1 MATENQ
7 ISALDWLAHPE
18 KLVPKGVCA
27 VFGEESFL
35 RRTVLAKIPSVV
47 AESLQEKPDALAPAE
62 FNGSVVPWKEVVEEL
77 TTFSLFGP
85 PCRLV
90 ILNNAEDFITKNRE
104 LLEKYAAEPVEM
116 GILVLEL
123 KSFPTNTR
131 LFKLVEG
138 NGTLISCKPL
148 NEKGE
153 LPAWVCE
160 TAKKKYN
167 FTIQP
172 SAAALLVSQIGTEMG
187 ILDQELSKLALTVG
201 KDEPVTEVQVRQNS
215 GSWRTQTVWTLVDC
229 ILDGCAKE
237 ALQYLGQ
244 LLDSGE
250 APIAVLAQISSSL
263 RRLATA
269 VRIIE
274 EDERMGRRPDLNAA
288 LTTAGVNRF
297 FLQKTAAQ
305 LKRLGRERGKKLL
318 PWLVELDFQLKG
330 ESAMPDRFL
339 LERFILRLMVP
350 AKK

>member
-1 MATENQ
+1 MPTENQ
-7 ISALDWLAHPE
+7 VSALDWLAHPE

-47 AESLQEKPDALAPAE
+47 AESLQQKPDALTPAE

-77 TTFSLFGP
+77 TTFTLFGP

-90 ILNNAEDFITKNRE
+90 ILNNADDFITKNRE
-104 LLEKYAAEPVEM
+104 LLEKYTAEPAEM
-116 GILVLEL
+116 GILVMEL
-123 KSFPTNTR
+123 KSFPANTR
-131 LFKLVEG
+131 LYKLVEG
-138 NGTLISCKPL
+138 NGTLISCNPL
-148 NEKGE
+148 NERGE

-160 TAKKKYN
+160 TAKKKYK

-187 ILDQELSKLALTVG
+187 ILDQELGKLALSVE
-201 KDEPVTEVQVRQNS
+201 KDQPVTEVQVRQNC
-215 GSWRTQTVWTLVDC
+215 GTWRTQTIWTLVDC
-229 ILDGCAKE
+229 ILDGRAKE

-244 LLDSGE
+244 LIDSGE
-250 APIAVLAQISSSL
+250 DPNKILPQISSSL

-269 VRIIE
+269 LRIVLE
-274 EDERMGRRPDLNAA
+274 EERMGRRPNLNAI
-288 LTTAGVNRF
+288 LTSSGVKSYYV
-297 FLQKTAAQ
+297 QKTANQ
-305 LKRLGRERGKKLL
+305 LRRLGRERGKKLL

-330 ESAMPDRFL
+330 ESAISDRLL

>member
-1 MATENQ
+1 MATENR
-7 ISALDWLAHPE
+7 IFALDWLAHPE

-35 RRTVLAKIPSVV
+35 RRSVLAQIPASV
-47 AESLQEKPDALAPAE
+47 AQSFGETPDALEPAE
-62 FNGSVVPWKEVVEEL
+62 FDGNVTPWKNVVEEL

-90 ILNNAEDFITKNRE
+90 ILNNAEDFITKNRD
-104 LLEKYAAEPVEM
+104 LLEKYAAEPAEA

-123 KSFPTNTR
+123 KSFPSNTR

-138 NGTLISCKPL
+138 NGVLINCKPL

-160 TAKKKYN
+160 TAKKKHH

-187 ILDQELSKLALTVG
+187 ILDQELSKLALSVENG
-201 KDEPVTEVQVRQNS
+201 QPVTEIQVRQNS
-215 GSWRTQTVWTLVDC
+215 GSWRMQTVWTLVDC
-229 ILDGCAKE
+229 ILDGRAKE

-250 APIAVLAQISSSL
+250 APIAILAQISSSL
-263 RRLATA
+263 RRLAMA
-269 VRIIE
+269 VRIIQ
-274 EDERMGRRPDLNAA
+274 EDERMGRRPDVNNA
-288 LTTAGVNRF
+288 LTVAGVNRY
-297 FLQKTAAQ
+297 FLQKTSTQ

-330 ESAMPDRFL
+330 ESAMPDRLL

-350 AKK
+350 VKK